1 MPADFNFYINRQ
13 GARGRQGIQG
23 EQGFSPVITVNKNTA
38 SEYTLNIETIDG
50 VFETENL
57 KSNPLVYVEGAGNY
71 VMYDPSTNTIYNSDV
86 PDELVL
92 RTDLATTEDA
102 GIIRIAGAED
112 LAEDSTET
120 AVTPK
125 QLNDAIDGVEAE
137 IPTDYVNLSG
147 GQTVTGNK
155 VFTGLLRTTG
165 ELRSD
170 GTLNTQNVNISGL
183 TLIAGQYQQV
193 NFRYQVNGSNRYM
206 IVQRDEDDHLRI
218 HNLDTSYNARMLNET
233 DVDGETVWI
242 NNQGQLQAKGE
253 EFPDVIDGG
262 IVYPALKTF
271 TITTSNQ
278 DITISDN
285 SVDVTDD
292 APGTSTIS
300 ISSSTVQSGVTIT
313 INYEDNSIDR
323 SGYSLSTYDSETGMW
338 VTQEVGAAT
347 DVINNDNTTA
357 SIAGMTFT
365 LDPDTLTITVS

>member
-92 RTDLATTEDA
+92 KTDLATTEDA
-102 GIIRIAGAED
+102 GIIRIADAED
-112 LAEDSTET
+112 LAENSTET

-137 IPTDYVNLSG
+137 IPTDYVDLTSP
-147 GQTVTGNK
+147 Q
-155 VFTGLLRTTG
+155 
-165 ELRSD
+165 
-170 GTLNTQNVNISGL
+170 NISGVKTFSSRQEFNNGIRINSGNDIMFNKSTDSVPNIYL
-183 TLIAGQYQQV
+183 TK
-193 NFRYQVNGSNRYM
+193 SS
-206 IVQRDEDDHLRI
+206 DKHLVI
-218 HNLDTSYNARMLNET
+218 NTGIGDNVKLLNAT

-271 TITTSNQ
+271 TIITSNQ
-278 DITISDN
+278 DITISDS

-292 APGTSTIS
+292 TAGTSTIS
-300 ISSSTVQSGVTIT
+300 INSSTTRSSVTIT
-313 INYEDNSIDR
+313 INYENNSID
-323 SGYSLSTYDSETGMW
+323 SSDYTLGTYDSDLGRWSYMER
-338 VTQEVGAAT
+338 GAAT
-347 DVINNDNTTA
+347 DVINDDTRTA
-357 SIAGMTFT
+357 TFAGMTFT

>member
-1 MPADFNFYINRQ
+1 MSSNFNFYINRQ

-92 RTDLATTEDA
+92 KTDLATTEDA
-102 GIIRIAGAED
+102 GIIQIADAED
-112 LAEDSTET
+112 ITESAT
-120 AVTPK
+120 DVAVTPK
-125 QLNDAIDGVEAE
+125 QLNDAIDGVESE

-147 GQTVTGNK
+147 GQTIAGNK
-155 VFTGLLRTTG
+155 VFTGI
-165 ELRSD
+165 LRST
-170 GTLNTQNVNISGL
+170 GNLNAEGNINLSGL
-183 TLIAGQYQQV
+183 TTIDGQYQQV
-193 NFRYQVNGSNRYM
+193 NFKYQVNGSNRWM
-206 IVQRDEDDHLRI
+206 VVERDDDDHLRI
-218 HNLDTSYNARMLNET
+218 VNNSVNYTARVLNAT

-262 IVYPALKTF
+262 IDYPALKTF

-278 DITISDN
+278 DITISDS

-292 APGTSTIS
+292 TAGTSTIS
-300 ISSSTVQSGVTIT
+300 INSSTVQSGVTIT
-313 INYEDNSIDR
+313 INYENNSIDH
-323 SGYSLSTYDSETGMW
+323 SAYTLALYDSEIGRWTYL
-338 VTQEVGAAT
+338 ERGADT

>member
-92 RTDLATTEDA
+92 KTDLATTEDA
-102 GIIRIAGAED
+102 GIIRIADVED

-125 QLNDAIDGVEAE
+125 QLNDAIDGVESD

-147 GQTVTGNK
+147 SQTITGNK

-170 GTLNTQNVNISGL
+170 GTLNTQNVTISGL
-183 TLIAGQYQQV
+183 ALIAGQYQQV

-218 HNLDTSYNARMLNET
+218 HNLTTSYNARMLNET

-271 TITTSNQ
+271 TISTSRQ
-278 DITISDN
+278 DVTITDS

-292 APGTSTIS
+292 TPGTSTIS
-300 ISSSTVQSGVTIT
+300 INSSTVQSGVTIT
-313 INYEDNSIDR
+313 INYENNSIDH
-323 SGYSLSTYDSETGMW
+323 SAYTLALYDSEIERWTYM
-338 VTQEVGAAT
+338 EVVAGT
-347 DVINNDNTTA
+347 DVINNDNRTA

>member
-71 VMYDPSTNTIYNSDV
+71 VMYDASTNTIYNSDA

-92 RTDLATTEDA
+92 KTDLATTEDA
-102 GIIRIAGAED
+102 GIIRIADAED

-125 QLNDAIDGVEAE
+125 QLNDAIDGVEGE
-137 IPTDYVNLSG
+137 IPTDYVDLTSP
-147 GQTVTGNK
+147 QA
-155 VFTGLLRTTG
+155 
-165 ELRSD
+165 
-170 GTLNTQNVNISGL
+170 ISGVKTFSQRTEFNNGIRINSGNDVMFNKNSDSVPNIYL
-183 TLIAGQYQQV
+183 TK
-193 NFRYQVNGSNRYM
+193 SS
-206 IVQRDEDDHLRI
+206 DKHLEI
-218 HNLDTSYNARMLNET
+218 NTGVGDAVKLLNAT
-233 DVDGETVWI
+233 DVDGTTVWI
-242 NNQGQLQAKGE
+242 NNQGQLSAIGE
-253 EFPDVIDGG
+253 EFPNVIDGG

-271 TITTSNQ
+271 TIATSNQ
-278 DITISDN
+278 DITISDS

-292 APGTSTIS
+292 TPGTSRIS
-300 ISSSTVQSGVTIT
+300 ISSSTVRSSVTIT
-313 INYEDNSIDR
+313 INYENNSID
-323 SGYSLSTYDSETGMW
+323 SSSYTIDIYDSDLGRW
-338 VTQEVGAAT
+338 VSQSVGART
-347 DVINNDNTTA
+347 DVINDDNRTA

-365 LDPDTLTITVS
+365 LNPDTLTITVS

>member
-71 VMYDPSTNTIYNSDV
+71 VMYDSSTNTIYNSDV

-102 GIIRIAGAED
+102 GIIRIADAED

-125 QLNDAIDGVEAE
+125 QLNDAIDGVEAD
-137 IPTDYVNLSG
+137 IPTDYVDLTSNQNVGGNKNFTGTTTLAGDLDANGSINLSG
-147 GQTVTGNK
+147 
-155 VFTGLLRTTG
+155 LTTI
-165 ELRSD
+165 D
-170 GTLNTQNVNISGL
+170 
-183 TLIAGQYQQV
+183 GQYQQV
-193 NFRYQVNGSNRYM
+193 NFKYQANGSNRYM
-206 IVQRDEDDHLRI
+206 IVQRDDDNHLRI
-218 HNLDTSYNARMLNET
+218 SNTSVSYNARVLNET
-233 DVDGETVWI
+233 DVDGNTVWV
-242 NNQGQLQAKGE
+242 NAQGQLQAKGE

-292 APGTSTIS
+292 TAGTSTIS
-300 ISSSTVQSGVTIT
+300 INSSTTRSSVTIT
-313 INYEDNSIDR
+313 INYENNSIDR
-323 SGYSLSTYDSETGMW
+323 SGYTLETYDSDLGRW
-338 VTQEVGAAT
+338 VSVSLNPET
-347 DVINNDNTTA
+347 DVINDDNRTA
-357 SIAGMTFT
+357 NIAGMTFT
-365 LDPDTLTITVS
+365 LNPDTLTITVS

>member
-1 MPADFNFYINRQ
+1 MSCDFNFYINRQ

-92 RTDLATTEDA
+92 KTDLATTEDA
-102 GIIRIAGAED
+102 GIIRIADVED

-125 QLNDAIDGVEAE
+125 QLNDAIDGVESE
-137 IPTDYVNLSG
+137 IPTDYVDLTSPQTIGGVKTFTSRQEFNNGIGINYGNDILFENLQDSVPNIYL
-147 GQTVTGNK
+147 TKSNDKHLEISTGVGDAVK
-155 VFTGLLRTTG
+155 LL
-165 ELRSD
+165 
-170 GTLNTQNVNISGL
+170 
-183 TLIAGQYQQV
+183 
-193 NFRYQVNGSNRYM
+193 
-206 IVQRDEDDHLRI
+206 
-218 HNLDTSYNARMLNET
+218 NAT
-233 DVDGETVWI
+233 DVDGTTVWL
-242 NNQGQLQAKGE
+242 NNQGQLSARGE
-253 EFPDVIDGG
+253 DFPDVIDGG

-278 DITISDN
+278 DITISDS

-292 APGTSTIS
+292 TAGTSTIS
-300 ISSSTVQSGVTIT
+300 ISSSTVRSSVRIT
-313 INYEDNSIDR
+313 INYENNSIDH
-323 SGYSLSTYDSETGMW
+323 SAYTLALYDSDIGIWTYLER
-338 VTQEVGAAT
+338 GADT

>member
-71 VMYDPSTNTIYNSDV
+71 VMYDASTNTIYNSDV

-92 RTDLATTEDA
+92 KTDLATTEDA
-102 GIIRIAGAED
+102 GIIRIADVED

-125 QLNDAIDGVEAE
+125 QLNDAIDGVESE
-137 IPTDYVNLSG
+137 IPTDYVDLASPQTIG
-147 GQTVTGNK
+147 GSKTFLARQDFNGGISIENASDIMFHNRQLTNST
-155 VFTGLLRTTG
+155 LYLIQG
-165 ELRSD
+165 ESR
-170 GTLNTQNVNISGL
+170 
-183 TLIAGQYQQV
+183 TLIIGDGLGNNKTILTNV
-193 NFRYQVNGSNRYM
+193 
-206 IVQRDEDDHLRI
+206 
-218 HNLDTSYNARMLNET
+218 
-233 DVDGETVWI
+233 DVDGTTVWI
-242 NNQGQLQAKGE
+242 NNQGQLSARGE

-262 IVYPALKTF
+262 IDYPALKTF

-278 DITISDN
+278 DITISDS

-292 APGTSTIS
+292 TPGTSTIS
-300 ISSSTVQSGVTIT
+300 ISSSTVRSGVTIR
-313 INYEDNSIDR
+313 INYENNSIDH
-323 SGYSLSTYDSETGMW
+323 SAYTLALYDSEIGRWTYM
-338 VTQEVGAAT
+338 EVVAGT

>member
-92 RTDLATTEDA
+92 KTDLATTEDP
-102 GIIRIAGAED
+102 GIIQIADAED
-112 LAEDSTET
+112 IAESATDV

-125 QLNDAIDGVEAE
+125 QLNDAIDGVESE
-137 IPTDYVNLSG
+137 IPIDYVDLTSSQTIGGVKTFTVRTEFNNGIRINSG
-147 GQTVTGNK
+147 NDVMFNKNSDSVPNIYLTKSNDKHLEINTGVGDAVK
-155 VFTGLLRTTG
+155 LL
-165 ELRSD
+165 
-170 GTLNTQNVNISGL
+170 
-183 TLIAGQYQQV
+183 
-193 NFRYQVNGSNRYM
+193 
-206 IVQRDEDDHLRI
+206 
-218 HNLDTSYNARMLNET
+218 NAT
-233 DVDGETVWI
+233 DVDGTTVWL
-242 NNQGQLQAKGE
+242 NNQGQLSARGE
-253 EFPDVIDGG
+253 EFPNVIDGG

-278 DITISDN
+278 DITITDN

-292 APGTSTIS
+292 TPGTSTIS
-300 ISSSTVQSGVTIT
+300 ISSSTTRSEVTIT
-313 INYEDNSIDR
+313 INYDNNSIDH
-323 SGYSLSTYDSETGMW
+323 SSYTLETYDSDIGRW
-338 VTQEVGAAT
+338 VSIQLRADT
-347 DVINNDNTTA
+347 DVINNDTRTA
-357 SIAGMTFT
+357 TFAGMTFT